1 MQRSVTRL
9 GVGIHQD
16 KLFARPWRS
25 LRLCEK
31 SVLCSSHGLPVE
43 AGNQISRKSAKIAKV
58 SQSQPCEFTPSQ
70 PIIGAIEK
78 KVTSGIAR
86 GEDNSAVIGFA
97 AAFCDEAGRGDTSR
111 KTLCE
116 TLAIFAPLRE
126 IGAVQFARIVG
137 RGREPNLSQRRK
149 DRQGLAKSAL

>member
-31 SVLCSSHGLPVE
+31 SVLCSSHGLSVE

-58 SQSQPCEFTPSQ
+58 SQSLHLRIPRNRS
-70 PIIGAIEK
+70 
-78 KVTSGIAR
+78 
-86 GEDNSAVIGFA
+86 
-97 AAFCDEAGRGDTSR
+97 AGRR
-111 KTLCE
+111 K
-116 TLAIFAPLRE
+116 
-126 IGAVQFARIVG
+126 RIV
-137 RGREPNLSQRRK
+137 LQRRGWQI
-149 DRQGLAKSAL
+149 DVRGGQWERVFSAWRPKALFAVPSAWFLVAAGWRCKPFPVGCPAGANYTIRAAM